1 MILKRDSIFFFFKIV
16 LRKLFIINTVT
27 FTTEIGTKKAVG
39 TISTIIT
46 ELTITARIQFLTKIT
61 VIASMHIDYLI
72 AIFRIIRVIKIDT
85 IF

>member
-1 MILKRDSIFFFFKIV
+1 MILKRDSIFFFFKLV
-16 LRKLFIINTVT
+16 LRKLFVINAVT

-46 ELTITARIQFLTKIT
+46 ELTVTTYTEFLAKIAI
-61 VIASMHIDYLI
+61 IASVHIDYLI
-72 AIFRIIRVIKIDT
+72 AIFRIIGVIKIDT